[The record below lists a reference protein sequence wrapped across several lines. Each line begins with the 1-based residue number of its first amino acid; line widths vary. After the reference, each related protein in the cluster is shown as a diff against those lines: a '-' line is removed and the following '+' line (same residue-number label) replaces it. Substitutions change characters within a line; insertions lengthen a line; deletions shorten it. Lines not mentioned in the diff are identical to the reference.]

1 MPEPD
6 LNWNSKQVT
15 HGWQVAMRTFFWGL
29 GFSEEDFD
37 KPQIGIGV
45 PLLEGNICN
54 VHAYELASHIKAG
67 CAKAGLMGFPFG
79 TPGISDNLTQA
90 LEGGNASLPSRNLIA
105 NCAEM
110 VTSAHCYDALVGLH
124 HCDKNGPGFAMAL
137 ARMNYPGLIVS
148 GGTILP
154 GCHRGEEI
162 TSATPYAAQSAVAM
176 GKMDPSELEDMVRHA
191 CPGPGGCGIAASFN
205 TWGIAM
211 EAIGLMLPDS
221 SSNPAVSTAKKDEC
235 GRVGKAVRLLL
246 ERNIRPRDLL
256 TRPAFE
262 NATAAIA
269 AIGGS
274 TNGILHLLALARE
287 ANVEFTLRD
296 IQPILRRTPVLCN
309 FAPRGTK
316 TMAELHKIGGTAMLL
331 RHLLEA
337 GLLHGECLTVTGKSL
352 AESCAHASPVPPD
365 QDLIAPAIA
374 PFKPS
379 ADIQICFG
387 NLAPD
392 GIVFKVS
399 SLQEATF
406 RGTAHCFDDVREVV
420 EAAQRK
426 RITPG
431 SVVVLR
437 YLGPLAS
444 GMPEVLLASSI
455 LTIPELYGKVA
466 LISDTRVSGVSHGA
480 IGVHCAPEAAAGGPI
495 ALVED
500 GDAISFDLIAGEISL
515 EVPAADLERRRAKW
529 TPPTLRYRRGY
540 LSDFAATVTQADQGC
555 VSRSFSVSQPG

>member
-1 MPEPD
+1 MADVE

-15 HGWQVAMRTFFWGL
+15 HGWQMAMRSFFWGL
-29 GFSEEDFD
+29 GFREEDFD
-37 KPQIGIGV
+37 KPQVGIGV
-45 PLLEGNICN
+45 PLLEGNLCN
-54 VHAYELASHIKAG
+54 VHSYELGTRIKEG
-67 CAKAGLMGFPFG
+67 CAEAGLIGFPFG
-79 TPGISDNLTQA
+79 TPGVSDNLTQA

-110 VTSAHCYDALVGLH
+110 AASAHCYDAFVGLH

-137 ARMNYPGLIVS
+137 ARMNCPGLIVS

-162 TSATPYAAQSAVAM
+162 TSATPYDAQSAVAM
-176 GKMDPSELEDMVRHA
+176 GKMEAAEAEEIVKNA

-205 TWGIAM
+205 TWGVAM
-211 EAIGLMLPDS
+211 EAIGLMLPNS
-221 SSNPAVSTAKKDEC
+221 SSNPAVSDDKRREC
-235 GRVGKAVRLLL
+235 AAVGAAVKVLL
-246 ERNIRPRDLL
+246 EKNLRPRDIL

-262 NATAAIA
+262 NAVAAIA

-274 TNGILHLLALARE
+274 TNGILHILALARE
-287 ANVEFTLRD
+287 AEVDFTLRD

-316 TMAELHKIGGTAMLL
+316 TMAELHKLGGSAMLL
-331 RHLLEA
+331 RRLLEE
-337 GLLHGECLTVTGKSL
+337 GLLEGGCLTVTGRTM
-352 AESCAHASPVPPD
+352 AESCAEAPEVPLD
-365 QDLIAPAIA
+365 QDLIAPRG
-374 PFKPS
+374 KPYKAFS
-379 ADIQICFG
+379 DMQICFG

-399 SLQEATF
+399 SLQEPVF
-406 RGTAHCFDDVREVV
+406 RGTAICFDDVREVV
-420 EAAQRK
+420 NAAK
-426 RITPG
+426 DGRIQPG
-431 SVVVLR
+431 AIVVLR

-466 LISDTRVSGVSHGA
+466 MISDTRVSGVSHGA

-500 GDAISFDLIAGEISL
+500 GDTIVFDLLAGEITL
-515 EVPAADLERRRAKW
+515 EISDDEFSRRRQKW
-529 TPPTLRYRRGY
+529 APPEIRYQRRY
-540 LSDFAATVTQADQGC
+540 LADFAATVTQANEGC
-555 VSRSFSVSQPG
+555 VSGGKLVHGP

>member
-1 MPEPD
+1 MAERE
-6 LNWNSKQVT
+6 LNWNSRQVT
-15 HGWQVAMRTFFWGL
+15 HGWQWAMRSFFWGL
-29 GFSEEDFD
+29 GFEEEDFD

-54 VHAYELASHIKAG
+54 VHAYELASLIREG
-67 CAKAGLMGFPFG
+67 CQEAGLLGFPFG
-79 TPGISDNLTQA
+79 TPAISDNLTQA

-110 VTSAHCYDALVGLH
+110 VTSGHSYDAMVGLH

-154 GCHRGEEI
+154 GCYEGEEI
-162 TSATPYAAQSAVAM
+162 TSATPYEAQSLVAM
-176 GKMDPSELEDMVRHA
+176 GRMDRAEGEEIVKHA

-205 TWGIAM
+205 TWGVAM

-221 SSNPAVSTAKKDEC
+221 SSNPAVSGSKREEC
-235 GRVGKAVRLLL
+235 RRVGLAVRNLL
-246 ERNIRPRDLL
+246 ESGIRPRDVL
-256 TRPAFE
+256 TRKSFE
-262 NATAAIA
+262 NAVAAVA

-287 ANVEFTLRD
+287 AEVDFSLCD

-316 TMAELHKIGGTAMLL
+316 TMAELHKLGGTAMLL

-337 GLLHGECLTVTGKSL
+337 GILDGDCLTVTGCSL
-352 AESCAHASPVPPD
+352 ADSCADAPAVCEG
-365 QDLIAPAIA
+365 QDLISPADQ
-374 PFKPS
+374 PFKER
-379 ADIQICFG
+379 ADMQVCFG
-387 NLAPD
+387 NLAPG

-399 SLQEATF
+399 SMQESLF
-406 RGTAHCFDDVREVV
+406 RGTAMCFDETRAVVDAAREGRIRPGTVV
-420 EAAQRK
+420 
-426 RITPG
+426 I
-431 SVVVLR
+431 LR

-444 GMPEVLLASSI
+444 GMPEVLMASSI
-455 LTIPELYGKVA
+455 LNDPALYGKVA
-466 LISDTRVSGVSHGA
+466 LISDSRVSGISHGA

-495 ALVED
+495 ALVDD
-500 GDAISFDLIAGEISL
+500 GDTISFDLKTGEIML
-515 EVPAADLERRRAKW
+515 EIGEDELRQRRAQW
-529 TPPTLRYRRGY
+529 TPREFRHARRY

-555 VSRSFSVSQPG
+555 VSRS